1 MIWIFLLGLKRP
13 CWVDSSGNIDEWG
26 TRYGAGEDD
35 KKAGSSTLQRRNE
48 RGQQTLMFLCIAGFF
63 PDGHENE
70 YVQFELDVAPGFN
83 QAVLDLVGWSSLE
96 EGVKHGVVALTAT
109 QVRQIES
116 VLGQPI
122 PSDLDICISVF
133 A

>member
-1 MIWIFLLGLKRP
+1 
-13 CWVDSSGNIDEWG
+13 
-26 TRYGAGEDD
+26 
-35 KKAGSSTLQRRNE
+35 
-48 RGQQTLMFLCIAGFF
+48 MFLCIAGFF

-70 YVQFELDVAPGFN
+70 CVQFELDVAPKFN
-83 QAVLDLVGWSSLE
+83 QAVLDRVGWSSLE
-96 EGVKHGVVALTAT
+96 EGVRHGVVALTAT

-116 VLGQPI
+116 VLGQRI

>member
-1 MIWIFLLGLKRP
+1 MNEASRP
-13 CWVDSSGNIDEWG
+13 LC
-26 TRYGAGEDD
+26 
-35 KKAGSSTLQRRNE
+35 
-48 RGQQTLMFLCIAGFF
+48 FLCVAGFF

-70 YVQFELDVAPGFN
+70 CVQFELDVAPEFN
-83 QAVLDLVGWSSLE
+83 QAVLDRVGWSSLE
-96 EGVKHGVVALTAT
+96 EGVRHGVVALTAT

>member
-1 MIWIFLLGLKRP
+1 M
-13 CWVDSSGNIDEWG
+13 
-26 TRYGAGEDD
+26 Y
-35 KKAGSSTLQRRNE
+35 
-48 RGQQTLMFLCIAGFF
+48 LCIAGFF

-70 YVQFELDVAPGFN
+70 FVQFELDVAPQFN
-83 QAVLDLVGWSSLE
+83 QAVLDVVGWESLQ
-96 EGVKHGVVALTAT
+96 EGVKHGVVELTAA

-116 VLGQPI
+116 VLGKPI